1 MSTLPNHRL
10 LVDAQPDAL
19 HFAMDRDGEII
30 AHGSVMTF
38 EEINGIAARAGLF
51 DVQIIARRRRLE
63 AAAYAKRYGWTFIQ
77 DHAEALAIESIIHP
91 APPRAA

>member
-19 HFAMDRDGEII
+19 HFAMDLDGEII

-38 EEINGIAARAGLF
+38 EEINGVAARAGLF

-63 AAAYAKRYGWTFIQ
+63 AGAYAKRYGWTFIQ
-77 DHAEALAIESIIHP
+77 DQAAALVIESLIHP

>member
-1 MSTLPNHRL
+1 VSTLPNHRL
-10 LVDAQPDAL
+10 LVDAQIDNIYWV
-19 HFAMDRDGEII
+19 MDRDGELI
-30 AHGSVMTF
+30 AHGIVTEFSAV
-38 EEINGIAARAGLF
+38 NGVAARAGLF

-77 DHAEALAIESIIHP
+77 DQAAALAIESIIHP